1 MAHQPSAPWVMED
14 IRIEE
19 PRAGEV
25 LVRIAGTGLCHTD
38 LVFSSSMKVMKA
50 PAIFGHEGAGVVERV
65 GSGVTKV
72 KPGDHVVMTFNSCGH
87 CARCEAGHPSTCQ
100 FHVQHNYIGCRP
112 DGSRGVCVGDEPAS
126 AHFFSQS
133 SFATFALAS
142 ERNVVPVDRHVPIE
156 LLGPLGCGIQTGAGS
171 VMKALDCPE
180 GSSLAIFG
188 GGSVGLAAVMGAV
201 VRGCGTIIV
210 VEPMASRRDM
220 ALELGATHVIDPVG
234 TNVAQAVRDIVPA
247 GVEFAFD
254 TSGLKSVI
262 ADALTML
269 ASGGTLGLVGVAAPG
284 RDLLDLPIN
293 QLIGSGLRIMGIIEG
308 DVVPDRFIPE
318 MVALYRAGRF
328 PFDKLIRTYRLD
340 EINQAIKDQHDGLC
354 IKPILI
360 P

>member
-1 MAHQPSAPWVMED
+1 
-14 IRIEE
+14 
-19 PRAGEV
+19 
-25 LVRIAGTGLCHTD
+25 
-38 LVFSSSMKVMKA
+38 
-50 PAIFGHEGAGVVERV
+50 
-65 GSGVTKV
+65 
-72 KPGDHVVMTFNSCGH
+72 
-87 CARCEAGHPSTCQ
+87 
-100 FHVQHNYIGCRP
+100 
-112 DGSRGVCVGDEPAS
+112 
-126 AHFFSQS
+126 
-133 SFATFALAS
+133 
-142 ERNVVPVDRHVPIE
+142 
-156 LLGPLGCGIQTGAGS
+156 
-171 VMKALDCPE
+171 MKALDCPE